1 MVDEERLP
9 SGEDL
14 ISEIEDFLRDRGNG
28 GTGGSGGSGPV
39 GGAGGPGGGG
49 ARD

>member
-1 MVDEERLP
+1 MVDEQRLP

-28 GTGGSGGSGPV
+28 GTGGGGSAGGSGP
-39 GGAGGPGGGG
+39 GSG